1 VPDLDFAALRRWP
14 DVEAHDLVAWD
25 ATDRLL
31 LDEAQEALA
40 ASPTEVAVIGDRHG
54 ALTLGAAA
62 RGATGLRV
70 HQDALQGERA
80 LAANASRLG
89 VAPTWEQHP
98 LDASLV
104 EGARVVLLQ
113 LPRELDALDEVAGL
127 VARSAPP
134 GVVLFAGGRVKHMT
148 LAMNDVLRR
157 HFGDV
162 HASLARQKSRV
173 LVASRPLPGPGGASG
188 EAGAGGAGWPREQ
201 RHLDLGL
208 TVAAHGRAFA
218 GTSVDIGTRALL
230 GVLAD
235 ALPEARDV
243 VDLGCGTGVLAASVA
258 LARPGVQVVATDQSA
273 AAVASA
279 GATARAN
286 GVGDRVRVVRADAGD
301 ALAEGSADLVLLN
314 PPFHVGAAVNTG
326 LAPRL
331 FDAAAR
337 LLRPGGE
344 LWTVY
349 NSHLA
354 YRPALEASVGPTRQV
369 LRTPKFTVTASTRR

>member
-1 VPDLDFAALRRWP
+1 MPDLDFSALRRWP

-31 LDEAQEALA
+31 LDEAQEALV
-40 ASPTEVAVIGDRHG
+40 ASPTAVTVIGDRHG

-70 HQDALQGERA
+70 HQDALSGERA

-89 VAPTWEQHP
+89 IPTTWEQHP
-98 LDASLV
+98 LEASLV
-104 EGARVVLLQ
+104 ERARVVLLQ

-127 VARSAPP
+127 VARAAPP
-134 GVVLFAGGRVKHMT
+134 GVVLFAGGRVKHMA
-148 LAMNDVLRR
+148 LAMNDVLGR
-157 HFGDV
+157 HFGEV
-162 HASLARQKSRV
+162 RAGLARQKSRV
-173 LVASRPLPGPGGASG
+173 LVAQRPS
-188 EAGAGGAGWPREQ
+188 AGAGGAGWPREQ

-230 GVLAD
+230 GVLTHAV
-235 ALPEARDV
+235 PGARDV

-258 LARPGVQVVATDQSA
+258 LRRSGVQVVATDQSA

-279 GATARAN
+279 AATAEAN
-286 GVGDRVRVVRADAGD
+286 GVADRVRVVRADAGD
-301 ALAEGSADLVLLN
+301 ALAAGSADLVLLN
-314 PPFHVGAAVNTG
+314 PPFHAGAAVHAG

-369 LRTPKFTVTASTRR
+369 RRTPKFTVTASTRR